1 MDNKIRQK
9 RFTKSLTAFHKDLFS
24 FPWREKFPKCIF
36 VRDYELLPDK
46 APYDVDIM
54 LNETYWNEFQET
66 ITNLCSQ
73 RGLRIFFKRTKNHLL
88 FIILDICSDKKF
100 RTWVYY
106 EIHQSLNQ
114 ALLGAS

>member
-88 FIILDICSDKKF
+88 FIILDICSDNKF

-106 EIHQSLNQ
+106 EIHQSLKI
-114 ALLGAS
+114 SKEIV